1 MQQDKK
7 IAELEEKKA
16 WQQELEFAKEDE
28 LENELEIET
37 IDFEIES
44 DEVLE
49 KKKRKEVIFEMALFL
64 ILGILIGITVK
75 TEALKRITIGF
86 NDYQIKKSTQ
96 SYDLTALK
104 KQLDDQAALQ
114 QQAADQQDAGS
125 VDPTQIQQ

>member
-49 KKKRKEVIFEMALFL
+49 KKKRKEAIFEMALFL

-114 QQAADQQDAGS
+114 QQAADQQDAGL